1 MLARIRRHDQGC
13 AEGVVL
19 IAIILTTAGIVRM
32 LDVFAAALVVTLTV
46 LVFVYNTRFRGHP
59 WDIYYPQ
66 LAWMRAGMYFCC
78 CYLLSY
84 FSGAMELLL
93 TSPLYTEAQL
103 ADPGWLWFTAGV
115 YLFILAAYPGVWVY
129 FTPVFER
136 RKNPLI
142 SGVFGFL
149 WGSSS
154 GQLFLSVW
162 LLAGQLGLPGWG
174 TWLATFLVLA
184 AYQPNWHN
192 IYWDHYIAPEHDTPM
207 TQKIK
212 ALGCHIPNLAIGLTH
227 LTLYENYAIFASA
240 QVIACVSAAIG
251 MRFPAPWAEPS
262 ALNYAK
268 RTAARIPRCTG
279 YIPADPKTDR
289 YTPFY
294 PGWRGPGGR
303 AT

>member
-1 MLARIRRHDQGC
+1 MLGAFAIL
-13 AEGVVL
+13 VSL
-19 IAIILTTAGIVRM
+19 IFV
-32 LDVFAAALVVTLTV
+32 ALA
-46 LVFVYNTRFRGHP
+46 FVYKVRLRGHA
-59 WDIYYPQ
+59 WDIYYPK
-66 LAWMRAGMYFCC
+66 LAWLRAGMYFCA

-84 FSGAMELLL
+84 WSGAMELLV
-93 TSPLYTEAQL
+93 TSPIATAAQL
-103 ADPGWLWFTAGV
+103 ENPRWIWFTVAV
-115 YLFILAAYPGVWVY
+115 YAFIFVAYPGVWVY

-136 RKNPLI
+136 QRNPLI

-149 WGSSS
+149 WGSSA
-154 GQLFLSVW
+154 GQLFLSIW
-162 LLAGQLGLPGWG
+162 LLAGKLGLPAWG

-227 LTLYENYAIFASA
+227 LTLYENYFIFVST
-240 QVIACVSAAIG
+240 QIIACTSAALG
-251 MRFPAPWAEPS
+251 MRFPAPWAAPS
-262 ALNYAK
+262 ALNYAH

-279 YIPADPKTDR
+279 YLPKDPLTDP

-294 PGWRGPGGR
+294 PGWKGPTAQAR
-303 AT
+303 D

>member
-1 MLARIRRHDQGC
+1 MLRIFAGLL
-13 AEGVVL
+13 VL
-19 IAIILTTAGIVRM
+19 TLV
-32 LDVFAAALVVTLTV
+32 ALVTV
-46 LVFVYNTRFRGHP
+46 YRVRFRNHP
-59 WDIYYPQ
+59 WDIYYPK
-66 LAWMRAGMYFCC
+66 LAWLRAGIYFCC

-93 TSPLYTEAQL
+93 TSPIATAAQL
-103 ADPGWLWFTAGV
+103 ADTNWRLFTAGV
-115 YLFILAAYPGVWVY
+115 YAFILLAYTGVWVY

-136 RKNPLI
+136 QKNPLI

-154 GQLFLSVW
+154 GQLFLSIW
-162 LLAGQLGLPGWG
+162 LLVGRLGLPEWG
-174 TWLATFLVLA
+174 TWLGTFLLLG

-227 LTLYENYAIFASA
+227 LTLYDNYFIFVSA

-251 MRFPAPWAEPS
+251 MRYPAPWAAPS
-262 ALNYAK
+262 ALNYAH
-268 RTAARIPRCTG
+268 RTAARVPRCTG
-279 YIPADPKTDR
+279 YIPKDPRSDP

-294 PGWRGPGGR
+294 PGWRRR
-303 AT
+303 A